1 MSEPRKKLSSFF
13 RQIKLIVFKRARL
26 KKVYSAVVPHV
37 FFLKIY
43 TARKILIGFA
53 YSSILVGFRAILML
67 FLKILSQKIYPDEN
81 LRSEV
86 ILSRSY
92 LRKCSIW
99 LPRSIIINFPFFKY
113 AVNSEPL
120 GVRS

>member
-26 KKVYSAVVPHV
+26 KKVYSAVVPHF

-43 TARKILIGFA
+43 TAWKILIGFA
-53 YSSILVGFRAILML
+53 YSSILLGFRAILML

-99 LPRSIIINFPFFKY
+99 LGLPLSSICHFFKN
-113 AVNSEPL
+113 VIKSEPL
-120 GVRS
+120 GIRG